1 MKGQKNF
8 RSSVPAIAVV
18 ACLFVGIVIGLYSE
32 NITAGTLIGL
42 GVGLIVMAILRFV
55 FISKKSQPEHRA
67 DKKNPLNPLT
77 DD

>member
-8 RSSVPAIAVV
+8 RSSVPAIALV
-18 ACLFVGIVIGLYSE
+18 ASLFVGIVIGLYRE

-55 FISKKSQPEHRA
+55 LISKKDQPENRA
-67 DKKNPLNPLT
+67 DKKNLGSFNG
-77 DD
+77 

>member
-55 FISKKSQPEHRA
+55 FISKKANLKIEPT
-67 DKKNPLNPLT
+67 KKIL
-77 DD
+77 